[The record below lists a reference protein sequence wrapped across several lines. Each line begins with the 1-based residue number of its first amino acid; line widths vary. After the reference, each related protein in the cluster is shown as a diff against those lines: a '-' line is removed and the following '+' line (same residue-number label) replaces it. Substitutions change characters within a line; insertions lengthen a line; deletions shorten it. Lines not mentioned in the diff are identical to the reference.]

1 MIMRAI
7 RWLLSGA
14 VMVFLGTPALAQQHY
29 WYDGATRRPLWAEP
43 GVVADFSG
51 PTREKSAVVSPSALV
66 KSDARRQS
74 PVFRDQAQS
83 GGPARALPGGVLIRF
98 APGATAA
105 ERQAALA
112 RHGLTVLREN
122 GPGSGSWLIESPA
135 GEASLAL
142 ANRLHES
149 GDFEA
154 AAPNWWQPRRLK

>member
-1 MIMRAI
+1 MIMRAT
-7 RWLLSGA
+7 RWALTGTMLALLGA
-14 VMVFLGTPALAQQHY
+14 PALAQQLY
-29 WYDGATRRPLWAEP
+29 WYDGGIRRPLWAES

-51 PTREKSAVVSPSALV
+51 PTREKSAVLSPSALA
-66 KSDARRQS
+66 KSDTRRQS
-74 PVFRDQAQS
+74 AVFRDHAQP

-98 APGATAA
+98 APGTTPAQ
-105 ERQAALA
+105 RQAALA

-122 GPGSGSWLIESPA
+122 GPGSDSWLIESPA

-154 AAPNWWQPRRLK
+154 AAPNWWQPRQLK